1 MISVIYQP
9 PSLQYSK
16 TNSFCIKIVLL
27 HLLIKKVSGHSVLN
41 YQNITVDVYVKIT
54 IITFIR
60 IAVKVAELPI
70 CTS

>member
-1 MISVIYQP
+1 M
-9 PSLQYSK
+9 
-16 TNSFCIKIVLL
+16 KIVSL

-60 IAVKVAELPI
+60 IAVKAAERFI
-70 CTS
+70 FGRH